1 MNKMEALKQRLN
13 EYIENINQLGADSVV
28 EDNYDILRTK
38 LESIITWCNMAIV
51 LLNRLDKGGNK

>member
-1 MNKMEALKQRLN
+1 MKERL
-13 EYIENINQLGADSVV
+13 EQYIENIEQLGADARF
-28 EDNYDILRTK
+28 ENNRDNYDKLRVK